1 MLRGVDRVELA
12 VEELHAHALDRVAG
26 DHAGCHRLL
35 DALLDGG
42 DETTGDH
49 AALDRVHELE
59 ALAALDRLDL
69 DVAVGE
75 LAAAARLLLVAG
87 ARPRPAPR
95 SVHGVG
101 RAPRLLSPP
110 PVLALHA
117 PPDHLC
123 PWLRW

>member
-42 DETTGDH
+42 DEATGDH

-59 ALAALDRLDL
+59 ALAALVRLDL

-87 ARPRPAPR
+87 GGPSGPPGGLPGRAARGAPAP
-95 SVHGVG
+95 
-101 RAPRLLSPP
+101 PP
-110 PVLALHA
+110 PLAA
-117 PPDHLC
+117 PP
-123 PWLRW
+123 PPP

>member
-49 AALDRVHELE
+49 ATLDRVHELE

-87 ARPRPAPR
+87 GGPPPPPGRFPTTPTPPAP
-95 SVHGVG
+95 
-101 RAPRLLSPP
+101 PP
-110 PVLALHA
+110 P
-117 PPDHLC
+117 PP
-123 PWLRW
+123 